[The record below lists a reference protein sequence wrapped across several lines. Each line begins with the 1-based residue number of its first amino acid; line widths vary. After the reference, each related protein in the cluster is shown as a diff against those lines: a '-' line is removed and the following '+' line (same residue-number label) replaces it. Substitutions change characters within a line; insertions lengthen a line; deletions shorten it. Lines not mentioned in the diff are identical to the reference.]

1 MLKKKKIVEDFRS
14 VSGDVTV
21 GEPNS
26 KQPVTDAFGGK
37 TPAQKY
43 CATNLTK
50 VEMQALRTLILCVS
64 EMMMSA
70 SDVDSIT
77 GDESNQGSGDTI
89 ARLFASV
96 DPPSLQRTLLVM
108 SIEYRCPSLSACP
121 LKA

>member
-1 MLKKKKIVEDFRS
+1 
-14 VSGDVTV
+14 
-21 GEPNS
+21 
-26 KQPVTDAFGGK
+26 
-37 TPAQKY
+37 
-43 CATNLTK
+43 
-50 VEMQALRTLILCVS
+50 MQALRTLILCVS